1 MHMIPVS
8 QLDAE
13 LQIEKENIYANIKW
27 TYNKNKIYKLDNA
40 CYRDSGRNNFIVLWK
55 IVRIKEYMGKI

>member
-1 MHMIPVS
+1 MRIIPVS

-27 TYNKNKIYKLDNA
+27 TYNKTKIYKLENTW
-40 CYRDSGRNNFIVLWK
+40 YRDSGRNNFIVLWK
-55 IVRIKEYMGKI
+55 LLK